1 MTWAIVSVG
10 LSVAGM
16 GMSYMS
22 GKKADKQ
29 AHKMIE
35 AQYEADKANYEFNYQ
50 EAIDQW
56 EFAKEDLEITK
67 YNLDA
72 QRKYRNEEASRQWIE
87 EDKLR
92 IWDYNE
98 QVKAYNAS
106 VESYGVQLEFN
117 DIANE
122 LSSQSAKQAYNEELV
137 LLGFQHE
144 DIDLRDKAAER
155 VTKLKRKD
163 LKQQLDQ
170 VQGETKINKQKVLDG
185 LAAQRAELNQRL
197 ELQAIEGFETA
208 GKVRALNQVGRSS
221 RKNYAAVLAQKQRLN
236 SALIDA
242 MTRMENTA
250 GLDLKALDEKLGSY
264 GDKLDIQNEFILN
277 DLYNTRIET
286 EFAEQQLSESLK
298 STNLDYEMQQQK
310 RKLDKYSA
318 DLKAQEAIR
327 PQPVLP
333 PALPKPL
340 ELPEAKLQK
349 PRKPR
354 KGPKPIKGAAVTGH
368 GMAGLASGLSSVSSA
383 VGLYAAS
390 KGP

>member
-1 MTWAIVSVG
+1 MTWAVVSVG
-10 LSVAGM
+10 LSVAGL

-22 GKKADKQ
+22 GKNADKQ
-29 AHKMIE
+29 AQKMIE

-368 GMAGLASGLSSVSSA
+368 GLAGLASGLSSVSSA

>member
-368 GMAGLASGLSSVSSA
+368 GLAGLASGLSSVSSA

>member
-1 MTWAIVSVG
+1 MTWAVVSVG
-10 LSVAGM
+10 LSVAGL

-22 GKKADKQ
+22 GKNADKQ
-29 AHKMIE
+29 AQKMIE

>member
-236 SALIDA
+236 SALIDS

-383 VGLYAAS
+383 VGLYAANN
-390 KGP
+390 